1 MVKVF
6 SQLGGHYIVIT
17 GYENGYL
24 KIYDPYLY
32 SGKFETSTRKGK
44 AIVQG
49 NTVYVTPANF
59 QKYANYKSFF
69 IYKHETTS
77 INNQAISTAKYE
89 ATVKVKSSLN
99 VRNAP
104 GGAIIGKISNDS
116 NVTIY
121 ETSGNWARIGDNKW
135 VSLDYIIKV
144 GSKLGTYYISCSSL
158 KLRTEHNLN
167 STKYIPKGNIITKL
181 SNGTY
186 VNVIEIYTY
195 YDQIWGRLPQGWI
208 CLSNASG
215 LYANKVN

>member
-1 MVKVF
+1 MVKAF

-32 SGKFETSTRKGK
+32 SGKFETITRKGK

-49 NTVYVTPANF
+49 NTVYVTSANF

-77 INNQAISTAKYE
+77 INNQNISTAKYE

-99 VRNAP
+99 VRNSP
-104 GGAIIGKISNDS
+104 GGAVVGKITNGT

-121 ETSGNWARIGDNKW
+121 ESQGNWAKIDNNKW

-144 GSKLGTYYISCSSL
+144 ESKFGTYYISASSIR
-158 KLRTEHNLN
+158 LRNSHDLN
-167 STKYIPKGNIITKL
+167 PTKKVPKGNIITTFKK
-181 SNGTY
+181 GTY
-186 VNVIEIYTY
+186 VNVVEIWTY
-195 YDQIWGRLPQGWI
+195 YDQIWGRIPQGWI
-208 CLSNASG
+208 CLSNSSG
-215 LYANKVN
+215 TYAIKK